1 MIYIDLENNPP
12 SQDWIDRADIVTQEL
27 VDTVDSVLRNQIIDA
42 NQPLWYE
49 LKNHLSSLNN
59 DKCWYTESINSGAH
73 CHVDHFRPKKEVIDE
88 NVKDIS
94 DIEKKAVAE
103 LKTKGVNLKEFSVA
117 DTAPFIEATKS
128 IEAKYS
134 SQDPLIADFV
144 KRVKEIK

>member
-12 SQDWIDRADIVTQEL
+12 SQDWIDMADIVTQEL

-42 NQPLWYE
+42 NQPLWNE

-88 NVKDIS
+88 NGVKTEGYWWLAFFPGLALMLMVFAFDAIGHNL
-94 DIEKKAVAE
+94 EKIINPNTGQE
-103 LKTKGVNLKEFSVA
+103 
-117 DTAPFIEATKS
+117 
-128 IEAKYS
+128 
-134 SQDPLIADFV
+134 
-144 KRVKEIK
+144 